1 MRHRHKGRKLNRT
14 WSHKKAMLRNMV
26 TTFLDLEQI
35 ETTDA
40 KAKEL
45 RSLAERLVTLGKRGS
60 DDLAARRQALKII
73 RSKKVV
79 AKLFNELGP
88 RYADRPGGYTRIVK
102 VDQRRGDGAQLS
114 ILQFVTEPVTFK
126 DMKHKRARL
135 EEEAVAAKAEKPVAD
150 ADKPAEAGGVDEAAV
165 EAEEQAESP
174 SDEAEPVEE
183 APAEEPEKEESP
195 AEEAP
200 AEAEETAEEAPA
212 EEPGSEEAPA
222 EEAPAEAEEA
232 KDEAPAEAEEPEEE
246 DTEKKED

>member
-102 VDQRRGDGAQLS
+102 VEQRRGDGAHLS

-135 EEEAVAAKAEKPVAD
+135 EDEAAAAKTEEPVVVSEEPVEAE
-150 ADKPAEAGGVDEAAV
+150 GVEEPAV
-165 EAEEQAESP
+165 EAEEQAE
-174 SDEAEPVEE
+174 
-183 APAEEPEKEESP
+183 PA
-195 AEEAP
+195 
-200 AEAEETAEEAPA
+200 AEEAPA
-212 EEPGSEEAPA
+212 EETPAEEPAKEEAPA
-222 EEAPAEAEEA
+222 EEAPAEEAKEEAPAEDAPAEESPSEAEEAPVESEEA

-246 DTEKKED
+246 DTEKKEG